1 MKYDLKEKFREDYRH
16 GVCIGI
22 TLLFLGLGF
31 LFPNALP
38 RLGEAFRDVGT
49 SIVYYFYELFAGN
62 SGDCP
67 VPPTVLEVQRWQWA
81 ESPWEPLRLF
91 PWTWEE
97 FKVLW
102 REYWTLWATWENV
115 QDYVW
120 SFSDTLR
127 VIATLLMALL
137 PLIIPVWLKARKYT
151 EEQEGDDD
159 ADDDADKQPLPSK
172 LYADSV
178 HLKRFKAL
186 LFVSVYPA
194 VRWCRSFIDF
204 IKENKIY
211 YQTWLLL
218 WLLYFNVISIGVAL
232 LAFYLYF
239 VVSFD
244 FLGIYVQV
252 VKLFVDLTPMI
263 RFIPGVLW
271 FVIAFFL
278 LNHFARELGFAQ
290 LEHNERKNRGFLN
303 ERGVVTVIYGNMGTG
318 KTRMLTSLALS
329 AEKQLR
335 DQALEIL
342 LETDMKF
349 PNFPWVRLRAEV
361 KRRMEEHTIVD
372 VFSIRRWIRA
382 WKEDYI
388 MLEENNLLAWYQRR
402 VRKGKVKDDKTFG
415 YDIEHYR
422 TTYNDNLQIIHFYDA
437 IEDYAQAYYVY
448 SIQTS
453 LIFSNYSIRVDFDVT
468 DNGHFP
474 LYNDDFFRRKPE
486 YQHLYSRYC
495 HIIDYDMLRLGKRML
510 DESPNK
516 NALGFGVYVVSEIDK
531 ERKNE
536 LQIRKQASA
545 RKKRAVDEAEVEEC
559 TQDNDLFNA
568 CLKMIRH
575 ATVIA
580 NRVFVKVLCDLQRP
594 EDWGAGGREVGEVV
608 FIDDKGEKAPVLPF
622 FSPYWLIHGCYS
634 LHNMFFRFYLSYMG
648 VRDDNTLLLYLFKN
662 TTALYTQYIDR
673 TEKLF
678 GCQTF
683 HLEVESGR
691 MDGNSKKRKFYG
703 MDKKDFSRRYSTDA
717 MSSIFDLP
725 NTVSIADFAEYADVM
740 ASKAERDMQNSH
752 FQNDINR
759 YVSK

>member
-1 MKYDLKEKFREDYRH
+1 MKKSLKELIREDYRH
-16 GVCIGI
+16 GICIGI
-22 TLLFLGLGF
+22 TLLFFGLGF

-49 SIVYYFYELFAGN
+49 SLIYYFYGLFADN
-62 SGDCP
+62 PDACP
-67 VPPTVLEVQRWQWA
+67 IPATVLQVQSWEWA

-91 PWTWEE
+91 PWTWAE

-102 REYWTLWATWENV
+102 RQYWALWATWENV
-115 QDYVW
+115 QNYIW
-120 SFSDTLR
+120 LMSDTLEI
-127 VIATLLMALL
+127 VAKILTLLL
-137 PLIIPVWLKARKYT
+137 PLYVPIWFRAQKYT
-151 EEQEGDDD
+151 EPQEEEEEGEEGE
-159 ADDDADKQPLPSK
+159 LPRKKNPKPVEDSK
-172 LYADSV
+172 
-178 HLKRFKAL
+178 HLKRFKRILYVTA
-186 LFVSVYPA
+186 YPA
-194 VRWCRSFIDF
+194 VRWCKRFVEF
-204 IKENKIY
+204 VRENKTY
-211 YQTWLLL
+211 YQSWLFL
-218 WLLYFNVISIGVAL
+218 WLLYFNVISIGVGF

-244 FLGIYVQV
+244 FIGIYTQL
-252 VKLFVDLTPMI
+252 VKLLLDLTPMI
-263 RFIPGVLW
+263 RFIPGIVWL
-271 FVIAFFL
+271 FL
-278 LNHFARELGFAQ
+278 GYLLLDYLCKEAGFAK
-290 LEHNERKNRGFLN
+290 LDHNERKNRGFLN

-342 LETDMKF
+342 LEADMKF
-349 PNFPWVRLRAEV
+349 PNFPWVNVRKEV
-361 KRRMEEHTIVD
+361 KRRMEDHTIVD

-382 WKEDYI
+382 WKVDFLA
-388 MLEENNLLAWYQRR
+388 LEEADLLRWYQRR
-402 VRKGKVKDDKTFG
+402 VRKGKVKSDKTFG
-415 YDIEHYR
+415 YDTEHYR
-422 TTYNDNLQIIHFYDA
+422 TTYNDNLQITHLYDA
-437 IEDYAQAYYVY
+437 IEDYAQAFFVY

-453 LIFSNYSIRVDFDVT
+453 LIFSNYAIRVDFDVT

-474 LYNDDFFRRKPE
+474 LYNDDFFRRNPK
-486 YQHLYSRYC
+486 YQDLYSKYC
-495 HIIDYDMLRLGKRML
+495 HIIDFDMLRLGKRML
-510 DESPNK
+510 EENPNK

-536 LQIRKQASA
+536 LQIRKTAAS
-545 RKKRAVDEAEVEEC
+545 RKKSRAGEIEEEEC

-608 FIDDKGEKAPVLPF
+608 FIEDKGEKAPTLPF
-622 FSPYWLIHGCYS
+622 CSPYWLIHGMYAI
-634 LHNMFFRFYLSYMG
+634 HRVFFRFYLSYMG
-648 VRDDNTLLLYLFKN
+648 ARDDDTLLLYLFKN

-691 MDGNSKKRKFYG
+691 MDGKPKKRKFYG

-725 NTVSIADFAEYADVM
+725 NTVSIADFIEYADVM
-740 ASKAERDMQNSH
+740 ATQGERSIQRSH
-752 FQNDINR
+752 FQCDIDR
-759 YVSK
+759 YIT

>member
-1 MKYDLKEKFREDYRH
+1 MKDKLNSILSRDYRH
-16 GVCIGI
+16 YICIGI

-38 RLGEAFRDVGT
+38 RVGEAFRDLGT
-49 SIVYYFYELFAGN
+49 SLVYYFYGLFADN
-62 SGDCP
+62 PDACP
-67 VPPTVLEVQRWQWA
+67 IAPTVIQLQVWKWG

-91 PWTWEE
+91 PWSWEE

-102 REYWTLWATWENV
+102 QQYWTLWATGENV
-115 QDYVW
+115 QNYIW
-120 SFSDTLR
+120 SMSDILEVTSKVLIL
-127 VIATLLMALL
+127 VL
-137 PLIIPVWLKARKYT
+137 PLALPLWLKAKKYT
-151 EEQEGDDD
+151 EEQEEDDEG
-159 ADDDADKQPLPSK
+159 AEVKTSKKKQKPVEDSK
-172 LYADSV
+172 Y
-178 HLKRFKAL
+178 LKRFKRL
-186 LFVSVYPA
+186 LFITVYPV
-194 VRWCRSFIDF
+194 VRWCKSFVEF
-204 IKENKIY
+204 IRENKMY
-211 YQTWLLL
+211 YQTWLFL
-218 WLLYFNVISIGVAL
+218 WLLYFNVISVGVAFI
-232 LAFYLYF
+232 AFYLYF

-244 FLGIYVQV
+244 FIGLYMQL
-252 VKLFVDLTPMI
+252 VKLLSDLTPMI
-263 RFIPGVLW
+263 RFIPGIVW
-271 FVIAFFL
+271 FVIGYFL
-278 LNHFARELGFAQ
+278 LDYFCKEAGYSR

-349 PNFPWVRLRAEV
+349 PNFPWVNLRSEV
-361 KRRMEEHTIVD
+361 KHRMEEHTIVD
-372 VFSIRRWIRA
+372 IFSIRRWIRA
-382 WKEDYI
+382 WKDEYLY
-388 MLEENNLLAWYQRR
+388 LEGNDLLRWYQRR
-402 VRKGKVKDDKTFG
+402 ARKGKLNRDITFG

-422 TTYNDNLQIIHFYDA
+422 TTYNDNLTITHIYDA
-437 IEDYAQAYYVY
+437 IEDYAQAFFVY

-453 LIFSNYSIRVDFDVT
+453 LVFSNYAIRVDFDVT

-474 LYNDDFFRRKPE
+474 LYNDDFFRRNPK
-486 YQHLYSRYC
+486 YQDMYSKYC
-495 HIIDYDMLRLGKRML
+495 HIIDFDMLRLGKRML
-510 DESPNK
+510 EDNPNK

-536 LQIRKQASA
+536 LEIRKQASA
-545 RKKRAVDEAEVEEC
+545 RKKSRAGELDEEEC
-559 TQDNDLFNA
+559 TQNNDLFNA

-608 FIDDKGEKAPVLPF
+608 FIEDKGEKAPVLPL
-622 FSPYWLIHGCYS
+622 FSPYWLISCMYVVHR
-634 LHNMFFRFYLSYMG
+634 LFFRFYLRYMG
-648 VRDDNTLLLYLFKN
+648 VRDDDTLLLYLFKN
-662 TTALYTQYIDR
+662 TTALYAQYIDR

-683 HLEVESGR
+683 KLEVESGR
-691 MDGNSKKRKFYG
+691 MDGKSKQRKFYG

-725 NTVSIADFAEYADVM
+725 NTVSIADFIEYSDIM
-740 ASKAERDMQNSH
+740 ATKAERDKQLSH
-752 FQNDINR
+752 FQRDIDR
-759 YVSK
+759 YVF